1 MEEDINQEIR
11 KSGKQERWP
20 GLGADYELRTAA
32 QRKQLNKISC
42 PAFLIVTGVS
52 FHGEP
57 EVSQS
62 TAWATSKKPEIARA
76 KIDDVLLTQICFNS
90 LDERCKVERG
100 GFMTI
105 WQIIL
110 LIAGCGAIGGIVNCA
125 ISGEFN
131 YPRFDA
137 AAKVWRPGWIGN
149 VLVGAVASVVVWGIY
164 GPLASFDL
172 LTEEMAGVHLTVA
185 QLLTSLVIGLSGG
198 KILTLMAEKQ
208 AATISKDQ
216 LAAAVKALTKG

>member
-1 MEEDINQEIR
+1 MR
-11 KSGKQERWP
+11 
-20 GLGADYELRTAA
+20 
-32 QRKQLNKISC
+32 
-42 PAFLIVTGVS
+42 
-52 FHGEP
+52 
-57 EVSQS
+57 
-62 TAWATSKKPEIARA
+62 
-76 KIDDVLLTQICFNS
+76 ICFNS
-90 LDERCKVERG
+90 LIELCKIEPG

-110 LIAGCGAIGGIVNCA
+110 LIAGCGAVGGIVNCA

-164 GPLASFDL
+164 GPLASVDL
-172 LTEEMAGVHLTVA
+172 LTGEMAGVRLTVA

>member
-1 MEEDINQEIR
+1 
-11 KSGKQERWP
+11 
-20 GLGADYELRTAA
+20 
-32 QRKQLNKISC
+32 
-42 PAFLIVTGVS
+42 
-52 FHGEP
+52 
-57 EVSQS
+57 
-62 TAWATSKKPEIARA
+62 
-76 KIDDVLLTQICFNS
+76 
-90 LDERCKVERG
+90 
-100 GFMTI
+100 MTI

-131 YPRFDA
+131 YPRFDT

-149 VLVGAVASVVVWGIY
+149 VLVGAVASVVVWGVY
-164 GPLASFDL
+164 GPLESYDL
-172 LTEEMAGVHLTVA
+172 LAGEMAGVHLTVA

>member
-1 MEEDINQEIR
+1 MR
-11 KSGKQERWP
+11 
-20 GLGADYELRTAA
+20 
-32 QRKQLNKISC
+32 
-42 PAFLIVTGVS
+42 
-52 FHGEP
+52 
-57 EVSQS
+57 
-62 TAWATSKKPEIARA
+62 
-76 KIDDVLLTQICFNS
+76 ICFNS
-90 LDERCKVERG
+90 LIELCKIEPG

-164 GPLASFDL
+164 GPLASYDL
-172 LTEEMAGVHLTVA
+172 LTGEMTGVHLTVA

-216 LAAAVKALTKG
+216 LAAAEKALTEGVYV

>member
-1 MEEDINQEIR
+1 MR
-11 KSGKQERWP
+11 
-20 GLGADYELRTAA
+20 
-32 QRKQLNKISC
+32 
-42 PAFLIVTGVS
+42 
-52 FHGEP
+52 
-57 EVSQS
+57 
-62 TAWATSKKPEIARA
+62 
-76 KIDDVLLTQICFNS
+76 ICFNS
-90 LDERCKVERG
+90 LIELCKIEPG

-110 LIAGCGAIGGIVNCA
+110 LIGGCGAVGGIVNCA

-164 GPLASFDL
+164 GPLASVDL
-172 LTEEMAGVHLTVA
+172 LTGEMAVVRLTVA
-185 QLLTSLVIGLSGG
+185 QLVTSLVIGLSGG

-216 LAAAVKALTKG
+216 LAATLSALTKEIGR

>member
-1 MEEDINQEIR
+1 
-11 KSGKQERWP
+11 
-20 GLGADYELRTAA
+20 
-32 QRKQLNKISC
+32 
-42 PAFLIVTGVS
+42 
-52 FHGEP
+52 
-57 EVSQS
+57 
-62 TAWATSKKPEIARA
+62 
-76 KIDDVLLTQICFNS
+76 
-90 LDERCKVERG
+90 
-100 GFMTI
+100 MTI

-164 GPLASFDL
+164 GPLASVDL
-172 LTEEMAGVHLTVA
+172 LTGGAGVHLTVA

-216 LAAAVKALTKG
+216 LAAAMKALTKG

>member
-1 MEEDINQEIR
+1 MR
-11 KSGKQERWP
+11 
-20 GLGADYELRTAA
+20 
-32 QRKQLNKISC
+32 
-42 PAFLIVTGVS
+42 
-52 FHGEP
+52 
-57 EVSQS
+57 
-62 TAWATSKKPEIARA
+62 
-76 KIDDVLLTQICFNS
+76 ICFNS
-90 LDERCKVERG
+90 LIELCKIEPG

-110 LIAGCGAIGGIVNCA
+110 LIAGCGAVGGIVNCA

-149 VLVGAVASVVVWGIY
+149 VLVGAVASAVVWGIV
-164 GPLASFDL
+164 GPLASVDL
-172 LTEEMAGVHLTVA
+172 LTGEMAGVRLTVA